1 MHITVK
7 CYATLQRFQPKAGEE
22 FFLPGGG
29 TVHDVVLALGI
40 APEDVAVIFVN
51 GLHAPMDKMLSEG
64 DRLGLF
70 PAVGGG

>member
-7 CYATLQRFQPKAGEE
+7 CYATLQRFQPTEGEE
-22 FFLPGGG
+22 FTLPDGG

-51 GLHAPMDKMLSEG
+51 GLHAAMDKVLAED

>member
-7 CYATLQRFQPKAGEE
+7 CYATLQRFQPKDGDE
-22 FFLPGGG
+22 FPLPGGG
-29 TVHDVVLALGI
+29 TVRDVVLRLGI
-40 APEDVAVIFVN
+40 APEDVAVIFIN
-51 GLHAPMDKMLSEG
+51 GLHAPLDRALEDG

>member
-7 CYATLQRFQPKAGEE
+7 CYATLQRFQPGGGENFALDE
-22 FFLPGGG
+22 GG
-29 TVHDVVLALGI
+29 TVRDVVLRLGI

-51 GLHAPMDKMLSEG
+51 GLHAPLDRALADG

>member
-7 CYATLQRFQPKAGEE
+7 CYATLQRFQPGGGEDFALDE
-22 FFLPGGG
+22 GG
-29 TVHDVVLALGI
+29 TVRDVVLRLGI

-51 GLHAPMDKMLSEG
+51 GLHAPLDRALADG

>member
-7 CYATLQRFQPKAGEE
+7 CYATLQRFQPEDGEE
-22 FFLPGGG
+22 FSPPGGG

-51 GLHAPMDKMLSEG
+51 GLHAPMDKALAEG

>member
-1 MHITVK
+1 MIITVK
-7 CYATLQRFQPKAGEE
+7 CYATLQRFQPGSGEE
-22 FFLPGGG
+22 FSLPGGG

-40 APEDVAVIFVN
+40 APEEVAVIFVN
-51 GLHAPMDKMLSEG
+51 GLHAPMDKALAEG

>member
-7 CYATLQRFQPKAGEE
+7 CYATLQRFQPTGGEDFSLRE
-22 FFLPGGG
+22 GG
-29 TVHDVVLALGI
+29 TVLDVVLALGI
-40 APEDVAVIFVN
+40 APEDVTVIFVN
-51 GLHAPMDKMLSEG
+51 GLHAPMDKALADG